1 MDVLI
6 RIEECEREYKTIN
19 NFKGLITFQ
28 SFLSY
33 KNPSWSKKKIA
44 NGLKGIEEI
53 RAALGLNPTPSRRE
67 KHRNP
72 TPNRSMQRCYSCKV
86 PWEPDHRCR
95 GKGKKHIVEVREDSD
110 DEACEDGSIE
120 AYLEQS
126 DDDSD
131 SCTEASDSDST
142 SEDSDDDSC
151 TEASDA
157 CMLEE
162 DDDPCVVDRQLDGQD
177 DSINVSADMSHTL
190 DDLTPQQSSDT
201 SEESHVLAPRDDE
214 LPMGAV
220 THLSPVQTPMIATS
234 HEEISGMTGMMDEL
248 SVRDAHHGQVDPQ
261 VQEEVQDVQGVDLTH
276 TGQPE
281 GMESQLLET
290 PLVEQIAEGDRW
302 MEHVLPGSDC
312 IDEDALFSIQDDH
325 SMCLDTAIWDPGA
338 DDSSRLSAQ
347 EDTTAHTGYS
357 VSQGEM
363 ASSDGVQWHIGVPSG
378 TVDSRQFITLSSAE
392 SVVSDGTSSERHE
405 GVPQHDYD

>member
-72 TPNRSMQRCYSCKV
+72 TPNRSTQRCYSCKV

-177 DSINVSADMSHTL
+177 DSINVSVDMSHTL
-190 DDLTPQQSSDT
+190 DDLMPQQSSDT

-214 LPMGAV
+214 LPMG
-220 THLSPVQTPMIATS
+220 P
-234 HEEISGMTGMMDEL
+234 
-248 SVRDAHHGQVDPQ
+248 
-261 VQEEVQDVQGVDLTH
+261 
-276 TGQPE
+276 
-281 GMESQLLET
+281 
-290 PLVEQIAEGDRW
+290 
-302 MEHVLPGSDC
+302 
-312 IDEDALFSIQDDH
+312 
-325 SMCLDTAIWDPGA
+325 
-338 DDSSRLSAQ
+338 
-347 EDTTAHTGYS
+347 
-357 VSQGEM
+357 
-363 ASSDGVQWHIGVPSG
+363 
-378 TVDSRQFITLSSAE
+378 
-392 SVVSDGTSSERHE
+392 
-405 GVPQHDYD
+405 

>member
-1 MDVLI
+1 M

-72 TPNRSMQRCYSCKV
+72 TPNRSTQRCYSCKV

-131 SCTEASDSDST
+131 SCTEASDSDSCLDVDDT
-142 SEDSDDDSC
+142 SS
-151 TEASDA
+151 
-157 CMLEE
+157 LEE
-162 DDDPCVVDRQLDGQD
+162 DGDPYVVDRPLDGQD
-177 DSINVSADMSHTL
+177 DSTSVSADMAHTI
-190 DDLTPQQSSDT
+190 DDLMPQ
-201 SEESHVLAPRDDE
+201 
-214 LPMGAV
+214 
-220 THLSPVQTPMIATS
+220 
-234 HEEISGMTGMMDEL
+234 
-248 SVRDAHHGQVDPQ
+248 
-261 VQEEVQDVQGVDLTH
+261 
-276 TGQPE
+276 
-281 GMESQLLET
+281 
-290 PLVEQIAEGDRW
+290 
-302 MEHVLPGSDC
+302 
-312 IDEDALFSIQDDH
+312 
-325 SMCLDTAIWDPGA
+325 
-338 DDSSRLSAQ
+338 
-347 EDTTAHTGYS
+347 
-357 VSQGEM
+357 
-363 ASSDGVQWHIGVPSG
+363 
-378 TVDSRQFITLSSAE
+378 
-392 SVVSDGTSSERHE
+392 
-405 GVPQHDYD
+405 